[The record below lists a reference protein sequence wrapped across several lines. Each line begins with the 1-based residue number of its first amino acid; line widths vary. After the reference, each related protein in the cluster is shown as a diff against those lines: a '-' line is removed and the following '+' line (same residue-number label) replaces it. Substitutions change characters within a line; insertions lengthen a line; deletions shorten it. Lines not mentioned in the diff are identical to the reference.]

1 MGVIQWIINLGAS
14 VFLPILL
21 FIFGLILRIKPG
33 KAFKAGLTVGI
44 GFIGLNLVI
53 NLLSSQLGPATKLMI
68 HNYGL
73 HLQSIDVG
81 WPAASAIAYGT
92 ALGVMA
98 IPIGVIVNVVLLLF
112 GLTRT
117 LDVDLW
123 NYWHVAFAGSII
135 YLLTNNMWLG
145 IFSMVVVT
153 MFTYFFADLSAPKV
167 QEYYGLDGISFPHGL
182 SAPGYVFALPFKWLF
197 DHIPGFNKVHVNA
210 ETVQKHLGVF
220 GDTTVI
226 GAIIGLVIGLLAHMS
241 VAKVLQLAVNM
252 AAVMMLMPRMVS
264 LLMEGLTPISE
275 AANKMVQ
282 KHFPGKKLYIGMDS
296 ALAIGQQSVLSASLI
311 LIPITLFL
319 AVILP
324 GNKVLPFV
332 DLATLPYFFALF
344 AAAFDGDILKTV
356 IAGAADIVLSL
367 YISTWFAPVI
377 TKLAKAAS
385 FNMKGNASISVL
397 SDGGV
402 WTNFIYIMTGEKF
415 QWIGMTVLFVIALLL
430 LFWLKMRNARK
441 DAMAAKA
448 KHSRK

>member
-14 VFLPILL
+14 VFLPILF
-21 FIFGLILRIKPG
+21 FIFGLLLRIKPG
-33 KAFKAGLTVGI
+33 KAFKAGLTIGI

-53 NLLSSQLGPATKLMI
+53 GLLGDQLGPATKLMI
-68 HNYGL
+68 SNYHL
-73 HLQSIDVG
+73 HLSTIDIG

-92 ALGVMA
+92 ALGVAA
-98 IPIGVIVNVVLLLF
+98 IPIGVLTNIVLLAF

-123 NYWHVAFAGSII
+123 NYWHVAFAGSTI
-135 YLLTNNMWLG
+135 YLLTRNMWLG

-153 MFTYFFADLSAPKV
+153 MFTYFFADLSAPSV
-167 QEYYGLDGISFPHGL
+167 QKYYGLKGISFPHGL

-197 DHIPGFNKVHVNA
+197 DHIPGFNKLHVNA
-210 ETVQKHLGVF
+210 ETVQKKLGVF
-220 GDTTVI
+220 GDTTVM
-226 GAIIGLVIGLLAHMS
+226 GAIIGLVIGLLAHEDFG
-241 VAKVLQLAVNM
+241 KVLQLAVNM

-264 LLMEGLTPISE
+264 LLMEGLTPISD

-296 ALAIGQQSVLSASLI
+296 ALAIGQESVLSASLI
-311 LIPITLFL
+311 LVPITIFL

-344 AAAFDGDILKTV
+344 AAVFDGDILKTI
-356 IAGAADIVLSL
+356 IAGAVDIVISL
-367 YISTWFAPVI
+367 YVATWAAPVI

-385 FNMKGNASISVL
+385 FNMKGYTSISVL
-397 SDGGV
+397 SDGGL
-402 WTNFIYIMTGEKF
+402 WTNFIYLMTGEKF
-415 QWIGMTVLFVIALLL
+415 QWIGMGILFVIALALL
-430 LFWLKMRNARK
+430 IWLKQRTAKRE
-441 DAMAAKA
+441 AAAKGA
-448 KHSRK
+448 N